1 MYIRYLYFGGKYI
14 TVEWKNIYKG
24 MLMGVSDL
32 IPGVSGGTVAFI
44 LGIYDRLLASIN
56 GFFSREWKK
65 HIGFLIPLA
74 IGMGSAILLLS
85 KLIDYLLENHYDPT
99 QFFFLGL
106 IIGVLPFIV
115 KEADVKSQFT
125 TKHYVILT
133 IVAIFLASL
142 AFVKPVETAVITSL
156 SLKSGIGLFFSG
168 WMASMAMLLPGI
180 SGSFILLILGVYSS
194 VIAAISS
201 FNIPIIMV
209 VGAGVAL
216 GFIVSSKV
224 ISYLL
229 KNHHFMTYAVII
241 GLIVGSIFV
250 VFPGVPSSTGTMVAS
265 IATFAA
271 GLGITLYFSRK
282 NA

>member
-1 MYIRYLYFGGKYI
+1 MYIGYIIIGGRYI
-14 TVEWKNIYKG
+14 TVEWKNIYNG

-44 LGIYDRLLASIN
+44 LGIYDKLLASIN
-56 GFFSREWKK
+56 GFFSKEWKK

-85 KLIDYLLENHYDPT
+85 KLIDYLLANHYEPT

-115 KEADVKSQFT
+115 KEGDVKSQFSG
-125 TKHYVILT
+125 KHYTILT
-133 IVAIFLASL
+133 VVAIFLASL
-142 AFVKPVETAVITSL
+142 AFMNPIESTIITSL
-156 SLKSGIGLFFSG
+156 SFKSTIGLFFSG
-168 WMASMAMLLPGI
+168 WIASMAMLLPGI
-180 SGSFILLILGVYSS
+180 SGSFILLLLGVYSS
-194 VIAAISS
+194 VISAISS
-201 FNIPIIMV
+201 FNIPIIIV
-209 VGAGVAL
+209 VGAGVVL
-216 GFIVSSKV
+216 GFIISSRV

-250 VFPGVPSSTGTMVAS
+250 VFPGFPSNIGAMIAS
-265 IATFAA
+265 ILTFVA
-271 GLGITLYFSRK
+271 GLGITLYFGK
-282 NA
+282 KGA